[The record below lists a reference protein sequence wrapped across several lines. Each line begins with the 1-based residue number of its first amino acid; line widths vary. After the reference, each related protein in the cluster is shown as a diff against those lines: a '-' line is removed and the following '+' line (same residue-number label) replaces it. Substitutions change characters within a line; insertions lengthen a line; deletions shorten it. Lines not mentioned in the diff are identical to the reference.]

1 MGKITGIMKGS
12 EQDLLFSHIT
22 FENLHEAVF
31 WIDSH
36 ANIFR
41 VNDMACQMTGYSKEE
56 LEKKTVSDLNP
67 TTLLQDFDAF
77 WARLKKEKKII
88 FDSQHRH
95 KTGHLYDIEIT
106 ANFIEY
112 NGQEFAC
119 SIVRD
124 ISKKKMEEN
133 LLRAVSEATSGL
145 TGRDMFVELTRK
157 LSTIIGMRYSFV
169 VECTD
174 ESNTRYRTLT
184 FMEGEKLLEN
194 FEYDAEGT
202 TCQTLLKG
210 EAFFMPKDVQK
221 FYKAAQGI
229 EAYVGAPIFSPT
241 TGAILGH
248 IATSDPSPVTE
259 EKNQMAILQIFA
271 ARIGAE
277 FERMKAQDELE
288 KKNKELQLRLNEI
301 ELYNSTVKNLRDQI
315 FWMNKEGKFIRLN
328 EAVSRESGYTMD
340 ELMKMDVFDL
350 NPSLSKNEWRQ
361 NWEETKKE
369 GQTLLET
376 EHQNKNGNLYPV
388 EVRNNFIEHRGEEFF
403 CSSVRDIRKRK
414 MEEELLRVVS
424 EATSGY
430 VGLDYFRELTKF
442 ITLTLGVKYALIT
455 ECSNLEKTR
464 VRTISF
470 VDHGTPL
477 ENIEYDLEGT
487 PCEIVMTGKD
497 YFCANELEKAFPK
510 EKGLQSYVSVPIY
523 SPATGEILGHI
534 AALDDKPM
542 TESKNQTSILK
553 IFAARAGSEIDR
565 IKTEDKLSEALKSAN
580 VQLQVQLK
588 ESEERFRDLF
598 EEAPIAYVNESLDS
612 RFIRANRAALRI
624 LGVKPEDVP
633 NTYGKA
639 MAPDTPDAQRR
650 MREAFESVGRGT
662 DTSGVVLEM
671 RRVDNGKPL
680 WIQWWSNPDPS
691 GQFTR
696 TMFIDITEQVLMEQE
711 KARLEAQNEYLQ
723 EEIKL
728 THNFEEIISKSNN
741 FQKVLKQIEQVAS
754 TDATVLILG
763 ESGTGKELIARA
775 VHHISNRSKK
785 PLVKVNCATLPAN
798 LIESELFGHEK
809 GAFTGAMERKI
820 GRFELAD
827 TGTVFLDEIGEL
839 PVELQAKLLRVLQEG
854 EFERLGNPRT
864 MKVNVRVIAATNRN
878 LHHAIEKKEFREDL
892 FYRLNV
898 FPIVCPPLRERKDD
912 IPLLVRHFC
921 QKHEGKIGRKVTS
934 VNPKV
939 MDALMTYDWPGNIRE
954 LENIIER
961 AMILSHNSSLEEG
974 DWLPTTKPVLN
985 ANGNPSPQKM
995 GDVEKEHI
1003 LETLRKTNWKVS
1015 GEKGAAKILGLN
1027 PTTLEARMK
1036 KLGIKRE

>member
-1 MGKITGIMKGS
+1 MGKVTGTINGS
-12 EQDLLFSHIT
+12 DQDLLFSHIT

-31 WIDSH
+31 WIDAH
-36 ANIFR
+36 AKIFR
-41 VNDMACQMTGYSKEE
+41 VNAMACNMTGYTKEE
-56 LEKKTVSDLNP
+56 LINKTVSDINP
-67 TTLLQDFDAF
+67 TTLLQDFDSF
-77 WARLKKEKKII
+77 WKSLKKEKKIT
-88 FDSQHRH
+88 FNSQHRH
-95 KTGHLYDIEIT
+95 KSGLVYDVEIT
-106 ANFIEY
+106 GNFIEY
-112 NGQEFAC
+112 NGQEFTC

-124 ISKKKMEEN
+124 IRKKKMEEE
-133 LLRAVSEATSGL
+133 LLMTVSEATSGL
-145 TGRDMFVELTRK
+145 IGNDMFVEITRNVTAM
-157 LSTIIGMRYSFV
+157 LGMKYSFI

-174 ESNTRYRTLT
+174 ETNTRYRTVA
-184 FMEGEKLLEN
+184 FVDGEKVLDN
-194 FEYDAEGT
+194 FEYEAEGSA
-202 TCQTLLKG
+202 CQTLLKG
-210 EAFFMPKDVQK
+210 EPFFMPKDVQK
-221 FYKAAQGI
+221 QFAAAKGI
-229 EAYVGAPIFSPT
+229 EAYIGAPVFSPT
-241 TGAILGH
+241 TGTIIGH
-248 IATSDPSPVTE
+248 IAASDPNPVTD
-259 EKNQMAILQIFA
+259 EKNQTAILKIFA

-277 FERMKAQDELE
+277 FERMKAQRQLE
-288 KKNKELQLRLNEI
+288 EKNKELQLRLNEI
-301 ELYNSTVKNLRDQI
+301 ELYNSTVKNVRDQI
-315 FWMNKEGKFIRLN
+315 FWINKEGKFIRFN
-328 EAVSRESGYTMD
+328 DSVSRESGYSMD
-340 ELMKMDVFDL
+340 ELMAMDVFDL
-350 NPSLSKNEWRQ
+350 NPSLSKKEWRQ
-361 NWEETKKE
+361 KWEETKQA
-369 GQTLLET
+369 GLQILET
-376 EHQNKNGNLYPV
+376 EHQHKNGEFYPV
-388 EVRNNFIEHRGEEFF
+388 EVTNYYIEHLGEEYF
-403 CSSVRDIRKRK
+403 CCSVRDIRKKK

-424 EATSGY
+424 EATSGF
-430 VGLDYFRELTKF
+430 VGLDYFRELTKV
-442 ITLTLGVKYALIT
+442 ITLTMGVKYALIT
-455 ECSNLEKTR
+455 ECSNIEKTR

-487 PCEIVMTGKD
+487 PCEIVMSGND
-497 YFCANELEKAFPK
+497 YFCNNNLEKIFPK

-523 SPATGEILGHI
+523 SPANGEILGHI

-542 TESKNQTSILK
+542 NESKNQTSILK

-565 IKTEDKLSEALKSAN
+565 IKTEDRLNETLKSAN
-580 VQLQVQLK
+580 VQLQIQLK
-588 ESEERFRDLF
+588 ESEKRFRDLF
-598 EEAPIAYVNESLDS
+598 EEAPIAYVHEGLDS
-612 RFIRANRAALRI
+612 RLIKANRAALKI
-624 LGVKPEDVP
+624 LGIKEEDVP
-633 NTYGKA
+633 NTYGKSLA
-639 MAPDTPDAQRR
+639 ADTPDAQRR
-650 MREAFESVGRGT
+650 MREAFESIGRGT

-671 RRVDNGKPL
+671 RRVDNGAPL

-696 TMFIDITEQVLMEQE
+696 TMFLDITEQVLMEKE

-728 THNFEEIISKSNN
+728 SHNFEEIISKSSN
-741 FQKVLKQIEQVAS
+741 FQKILKQIEQVAS

-878 LHHAIEKKEFREDL
+878 LQQAIEKKEFREDL

-898 FPIVCPPLRERKDD
+898 FPIICPPLRDRKDD
-912 IPLLVRHFC
+912 IPLLVKHFC
-921 QKHEGKIGRKVTS
+921 QKHEGKIGMKVNK

-939 MDALMTYDWPGNIRE
+939 MDALMAYDWPGNIRE

-961 AMILSHNSSLEEG
+961 AMILSHNNTLEEG
-974 DWLPTTKPVLN
+974 DWLPSAKITAASGKQH
-985 ANGNPSPQKM
+985 AQKM
-995 GDVEKEHI
+995 DDVEREHI
-1003 LETLRKTNWKVS
+1003 LEVLKKTNWKVS

-1027 PTTLEARMK
+1027 ATTLEARMK
-1036 KLGIKRE
+1036 KLGIKRES